1 MPPPGP
7 DHSPPIVG
15 LTMSWEA
22 PVETAAASLRVP
34 APYVDAVAAT
44 GAVPLCLPI
53 VDDPDLL
60 ARAVAALDAVLFIGA
75 ADYRPG
81 HYGGRSQPEAELV
94 PERRDRFDLALARH
108 VLEQT
113 DLPVL
118 GICGGCQL
126 IALACG
132 GGLVQDL
139 RTDWAPLAGRPP
151 LPHASGDR
159 IDPGRP
165 TAADY
170 THPVV
175 LEPGGLI
182 ARIAQRTAGGRLE
195 TNSFHHQAVHPERPG
210 RNLRAAA
217 RAEDGVVEG
226 VEPAPGSDWARTGRF
241 ILGLQWH
248 AERMTDRAEQRAFF
262 LALTAAARLHTRKGN
277 PPRRGR
283 PAP

>member
-1 MPPPGP
+1 MPLPG
-7 DHSPPIVG
+7 SGLSLPIVG
-15 LTMSWEA
+15 INMSWEA
-22 PVETAAASLRVP
+22 PGEAAAASLRVP

-60 ARAVAALDAVLFIGA
+60 SRAVAALDAVVFIGG
-75 ADYRPG
+75 ADYRPE
-81 HYGGRSQPEAELV
+81 HYGGRPQPEQELV

-108 VLEQT
+108 VLEET

-132 GGLVQDL
+132 GGLIQDL
-139 RTDWAPLAGRPP
+139 QTDWAPLAGGPP
-151 LPHASGDR
+151 LPHAAGDR
-159 IDPGRP
+159 TDAGQP

-175 LEPGGLI
+175 FEPGGLI
-182 ARIAQRTAGGRLE
+182 ARIAQQPAGGGLE

-210 RNLRAAA
+210 RDLRAAA
-217 RAEDGVVEG
+217 RSEDGVVEAI
-226 VEPAPGSDWARTGRF
+226 EPAPGSAWASNGRF
-241 ILGLQWH
+241 LLGLQWH

-262 LALTAAARLHTRKGN
+262 LALTAAARLHTRKRH
-277 PPRRGR
+277 PPRRGH